1 MDKNSPTR
9 PPGQENEPARS
20 AAHAA
25 GTRLKRLVIG
35 QPRNLGD
42 RSIFGHLS
50 IAAFLAWVGLG
61 ADGLS
66 SSCYGP
72 PEAFRELYAY
82 PHLGVY
88 VAVGTALTVFI
99 IAISYSQIIG
109 LFPSGGGGYLVASK
123 LLSPLAGMI
132 SGCALLIDYVLT
144 ITTSVASGA
153 DAVFSSLPPQYGQY
167 KMAAALAV
175 VALLT
180 VMNMRGVKES
190 ALPLVPIFLV
200 FVGTHA
206 FAIIYTLVSKGPD
219 LGGAILAV
227 GQDTRNATT
236 HLGMLGMLMMVLRAY
251 AMGAGTF
258 TGIEAVSNGLPILR
272 EPRVQTARR
281 TMLYMAVSL
290 AFTAMG
296 LMLSYIVLRLPQA
309 PLNNDPTQNAILFG
323 SMTSGWAPGLGKT
336 FILVTLASEGAILFV
351 AAQAGF
357 LDGPRVL
364 ASMAMDRWFPT
375 RFAMLSD
382 RLVTQNGILLMGIG
396 SALLMVLSKGQV
408 GFLLVLYSI
417 NVFITISLSQLGMVR
432 HWWQTRGREAGWRR
446 GLMINGLG
454 LLLSSGILV
463 SVVVVKFDEGG
474 WITLLVTTGLA
485 ALALAVRHHYR
496 RVGRMLQRL
505 DSLVPKAPLQAVAPL
520 PPLDEKAKT
529 AILFVS
535 GFNGVG
541 LHSLLNI
548 ERLFGG
554 IFRNFVF
561 VHIGIVDAGNFKGVQ
576 EVDHL
581 KAHVQGEL
589 AKYQAFCAREGYFS
603 DCRFALGV
611 DAVQEATRLLPDLLD
626 KYPQAVFF
634 GGQLVFGQDTRFSR
648 WLHNSLVFEL
658 QRRLYGEGLPFVILP
673 IRLQPGR

>member
-1 MDKNSPTR
+1 MDRKSPT
-9 PPGQENEPARS
+9 PPPQAGGDSSGPAGPT
-20 AAHAA
+20 A

-35 QPRNLGD
+35 QPRDLRD
-42 RSIFGHLS
+42 RGIFGHLS

-72 PEAFRELYAY
+72 PEAFRELHAY

-99 IAISYSQIIG
+99 IAISYSQIIR

-123 LLSPLAGMI
+123 LLSPTAGMV

-153 DAVFSSLPPQYGQY
+153 DAVFSSLPEHYGKY
-167 KMAAALAV
+167 KLPAALAV
-175 VALLT
+175 VAVLT

-190 ALPLVPIFLV
+190 VLPLVPIFLI
-200 FVGTHA
+200 FVGTHV

-219 LGGAILAV
+219 LGGAIMAV
-227 GQDTRNATT
+227 GQDTRSATT
-236 HLGMLGMLMMVLRAY
+236 NLGMLGMLMMVLRAY

-281 TMLYMAVSL
+281 TMIYMAVSL

-296 LMLSYIVLRLPQA
+296 LMLSYIVLRLPEA
-309 PLNNDPTQNAILFG
+309 PLNNDPTQNAILFQA
-323 SMTSGWAPGLGKT
+323 MTSDWGPGLAKT

-396 SALLMVLSKGQV
+396 SAVLMVLSEGRV

-432 HWWQTRGREAGWRR
+432 HWWQTRGREAGWRM
-446 GLMINGLG
+446 GLTLNGLG
-454 LLLSSGILV
+454 LLLSGGILA
-463 SVVVVKFDEGG
+463 SVVVVKFHEGG
-474 WITLLVTTGLA
+474 WITLLVTAGLA
-485 ALALAVRHHYR
+485 GLALTIRQHYR

-505 DSLVPKAPLQAVAPL
+505 DSLVPKIAPPPVAAL
-520 PPLDEKAKT
+520 PPMDPKGKT

-554 IFRNFVF
+554 VFRNFVF

-576 EVDHL
+576 EVDRL
-581 KAHVQGEL
+581 KDHVQGEL

-603 DCRFALGV
+603 DYRYALGV
-611 DAVQEATRLLPDLLD
+611 DAVQEATKLLPDLLE
-626 KYPQAVFF
+626 KYQQAVFF

-658 QRRLYGEGLPFVILP
+658 QRRLYGEGIPFVILP
-673 IRLQPGR
+673 IRLQVGR

>member
-1 MDKNSPTR
+1 MDRNLPTR
-9 PPGQENEPARS
+9 PPGPESDQAGPAS
-20 AAHAA
+20 PTA
-25 GTRLKRLVIG
+25 GARLKRLVIG

-42 RSIFGHLS
+42 RGIFGHLS

-72 PEAFRELYAY
+72 GEAFRELHTY

-99 IAISYSQIIG
+99 ISASYSQIIR

-123 LLSPLAGMI
+123 LLSPMAGMV
-132 SGCALLIDYVLT
+132 SGCALLIDYTLT
-144 ITTSVASGA
+144 ITVSIASGA
-153 DAVFSSLPPQYGQY
+153 DAIFSSLPPQYGQY
-167 KMAAALAV
+167 KVPAALAA
-175 VALLT
+175 VAVLT
-180 VMNMRGVKES
+180 VMNLRGVKES
-190 ALPLVPIFLV
+190 VLPLVPIFLI

-219 LGGAILAV
+219 LGGAIQAV
-227 GQDTRNATT
+227 GQDTRAASTQ
-236 HLGMLGMLMMVLRAY
+236 LGVMGMLMLVLRAY

-272 EPRVQTARR
+272 EPRVRTARR
-281 TMLYMAVSL
+281 TMVYMAVSL

-309 PLNNDPTQNAILFG
+309 PPNNDPTQNAILFQ
-323 SMTSGWAPGLGKT
+323 SITSGWGPGVAKT
-336 FILVTLASEGAILFV
+336 FVLVTLISEGAILFV

-382 RLVTQNGILLMGIG
+382 RLVTENGILMMGIG
-396 SALLMVLSKGQV
+396 SAVLMVLSQGRV
-408 GFLLVLYSI
+408 GLLLVLYSI

-432 HWWQTRGREAGWRR
+432 HWWQTRGRGEPWRG
-446 GLMINGLG
+446 GLTINSLG
-454 LLLSSGILV
+454 LLLSGSILV

-474 WITLLVTTGLA
+474 WITLLVTAGLA
-485 ALALAVRHHYR
+485 ALALGIRQHYR

-505 DSLVPKAPLQAVAPL
+505 DSLVPKVPPPPVAAL
-520 PPLDEKAKT
+520 PPLDKIGKT

-603 DCRFALGV
+603 DCRYALGV
-611 DAVQEATRLLPDLLD
+611 DAVQEATRLLPDLLE

-634 GGQLVFGQDTRFSR
+634 GGQLVFGHDTRFSR

-658 QRRLYGEGLPFVILP
+658 QRRLYGEGIPFVILP
-673 IRLQPGR
+673 IRLQAGN